1 MTSVQ
6 WMILAHE
13 QVVTE
18 YFFFFSSSE
27 GSKWIRISV
36 YLFIASFLCKI

>member
-18 YFFFFSSSE
+18 YFFFFLPLKVQNEFVSQCT
-27 GSKWIRISV
+27 
-36 YLFIASFLCKI
+36 YL